1 MNAGII
7 SSRYAKAL
15 LEYVRESGSGSDVYV
30 QACTLVRVMNAL
42 PQMKEYVV
50 NQTDVTVERKVS
62 LMSAALS
69 APVEP
74 AIVRFLQMV
83 TGHHRVEYFPR
94 MLLSFIEQYR
104 QAQNIKVGS
113 LVTAVHDEGLGGR
126 LETLF
131 HDRTGAEVHLEEKV
145 NPDII
150 GGFVFEL
157 DGYRLDASVESRLE
171 RLRRQLIEKNN
182 RIV

>member
-15 LEYVRESGSGSDVYV
+15 LEYVRENGSGSEVYA

-42 PQMKEYVV
+42 PQMKEYIV
-50 NQTDVTVERKVS
+50 NTADISADRKLS

-69 APVEP
+69 VPVAP

-83 TGHHRVEYFPR
+83 TAHRRVEYFPR

-104 QAQNIKVGS
+104 RAHDIKVGS
-113 LVTAVHDEGLGGR
+113 LVTAVHAEGLGER
-126 LETLF
+126 LEALF
-131 HDRTGAEVHLEEKV
+131 HDRTGAEVHLEERV
-145 NPDII
+145 SPDII

-157 DGYRLDASVESRLE
+157 DGYRLDASVESHLE

>member
-7 SSRYAKAL
+7 ASRYARAF
-15 LEYVRESGSGSDVYV
+15 LEYVREKGAGDNVYS
-30 QACTLVRVMNAL
+30 QSCILVHLMNEL
-42 PQMKEYVV
+42 PQMKEYMESQNEISV
-50 NQTDVTVERKVS
+50 DRKVS

-69 APVEP
+69 APPE
-74 AIVRFLQMV
+74 ACIVSFLRLV
-83 TGHHRVEYFPR
+83 TARRRTEYFSR

-104 QAQNIKVGS
+104 QECNIKVGS
-113 LVTAVHDEGLGGR
+113 LVTAVRNDSLRGR
-126 LETLF
+126 LEDMF

-145 NPDII
+145 DPDLV

-157 DGYRLDASVESRLE
+157 DGYRLDASVASHLE

>member
-7 SSRYAKAL
+7 ASRYARAF
-15 LEYVRESGSGSDVYV
+15 LEYVREERAGENVYS
-30 QACTLVRVMNAL
+30 QSCILVHLMNEL
-42 PQMKEYVV
+42 PQMKGYMESQ
-50 NQTDVTVERKVS
+50 NDISLDRKVS
-62 LMSAALS
+62 LMSAALP
-69 APVEP
+69 APPDACLVS
-74 AIVRFLQMV
+74 FLRLV
-83 TGHHRVEYFPR
+83 TYRRRTEYFPR

-104 QAQNIKVGS
+104 QECNIKVGS
-113 LVTAVHDEGLGGR
+113 LVTAVRNDLLRGR
-126 LETLF
+126 LEDMF

-145 NPDII
+145 DPDLV

-157 DGYRLDASVESRLE
+157 DGYRLDASVANHLE